1 MNSCHCLFPRLFVC
15 SPLLLEAITKDR
27 KLETVHLLHYTYLYM
42 SQNLSVVRE
51 QCADR
56 FAHRWTKFLQLRSS
70 RGHSC
75 VSVGCELVSKLIIQ
89 NLMSDFFPT
98 WTWNSRHVVLFC
110 GWICRAVTSTVD
122 CLNQKH
128 ECSQQATRE
137 SVMGYFSLVY
147 SFKHELNILLDEKI
161 NLDSV
166 ALVFSCLPGQFAG
179 YMSCFFLW
187 LSGKLAMCFT
197 P

>member
-1 MNSCHCLFPRLFVC
+1 
-15 SPLLLEAITKDR
+15 
-27 KLETVHLLHYTYLYM
+27 M
-42 SQNLSVVRE
+42 SQNLIVVRE
-51 QCADR
+51 QCANR
-56 FAHRWTKFLQLRSS
+56 IPHWWTKFLQLRSS

-75 VSVGCELVSKLIIQ
+75 EERNVQQCIWVPGRFGGVVNWCQLIIQ
-89 NLMSDFFPT
+89 NLMSDFFPM

-122 CLNQKH
+122 CLNQKN
-128 ECSQQATRE
+128 ECSLQATRE

-166 ALVFSCLPGQFAG
+166 ALVFSCLPVSYTHLTLPTMAVV
-179 YMSCFFLW
+179 
-187 LSGKLAMCFT
+187 
-197 P
+197 

>member
-15 SPLLLEAITKDR
+15 NPLLLEAITKDR

-89 NLMSDFFPT
+89 NLMSDLT
-98 WTWNSRHVVLFC
+98 
-110 GWICRAVTSTVD
+110 
-122 CLNQKH
+122 
-128 ECSQQATRE
+128 
-137 SVMGYFSLVY
+137 
-147 SFKHELNILLDEKI
+147 
-161 NLDSV
+161 
-166 ALVFSCLPGQFAG
+166 
-179 YMSCFFLW
+179 
-187 LSGKLAMCFT
+187 
-197 P
+197 

>member
-15 SPLLLEAITKDR
+15 NPLLLEAITKDR

-89 NLMSDFFPT
+89 NLMSDL
-98 WTWNSRHVVLFC
+98 TWNSRHVVLFC
-110 GWICRAVTSTVD
+110 GWILQGCD
-122 CLNQKH
+122 KH
-128 ECSQQATRE
+128 S
-137 SVMGYFSLVY
+137 
-147 SFKHELNILLDEKI
+147 
-161 NLDSV
+161 
-166 ALVFSCLPGQFAG
+166 
-179 YMSCFFLW
+179 W
-187 LSGKLAMCFT
+187 LSEPEAWMQSAGHTGVGRGLLLTGVLLQTWAQHSAGWENQLGQCGASLLLLARSVCWLYVLFFT
-197 P
+197 LAVR